1 MNTQPDKENGFLVQG
16 LDPDALKTAMRGC
29 LERVFADPAQIP
41 YFFTDDYVQTTDG
54 ITCDRKEF
62 EQHVRHV
69 ASVVRSIQFEIL
81 DALQQGER
89 IADRHLV
96 HVTYKDG
103 RKACVEVYL
112 FGTTHNGRLRRVHEI
127 TRVASGDNSLKE
139 APITRG

>member
-1 MNTQPDKENGFLVQG
+1 M
-16 LDPDALKTAMRGC
+16 
-29 LERVFADPAQIP
+29 
-41 YFFTDDYVQTTDG
+41 
-54 ITCDRKEF
+54 
-62 EQHVRHV
+62 